1 MVNYVPRQGD
11 IVWLDFDPQAG
22 HEQKGRRPA
31 LVVSGDRFND
41 FMGSLALVCP
51 ITNTT
56 RAVKTHIPLGEDVAT
71 MGVVMCER
79 IKSLDMSIRRAEFIE
94 KAPPETLKYILRVL
108 TLFYDED

>member
-1 MVNYVPRQGD
+1 MVAYAPQQGD

-51 ITNTT
+51 ITNTNRT
-56 RAVKTHIPLGEDVAT
+56 AKTHVPLGGNVMT
-71 MGVVMCER
+71 TGVVMCEQ
-79 IKSLDMSIRRAEFIE
+79 IKSLDMVVRRAEFIE
-94 KAPPETLKYILRVL
+94 KAPSETLKYILHIL
-108 TLFYDED
+108 KLFYDED